1 MIDAVKFLMER
12 AAKEPHVVDRYA
24 LERAASA
31 LEAEMDANTFA
42 HHRYRRA
49 HTCRD
54 CGQAVWHDCEVEVE
68 AEMKGEAA
76 CQHPRTRRHMQPAA
90 SDDRTCL
97 DCGLMLT
104 TPAKPEPVARLSV
117 IDCETAR
124 VSVYWGRLSTG
135 VHDVYSAPPGT
146 VPRTEYEALMDAA
159 TEASDHLHE
168 SYARGTD
175 RGCRGNT
182 PCPVEARLD
191 VALRHADEV
200 LGRKP

>member
-90 SDDRTCL
+90 TDDRTCL

-104 TPAKPEPVARLSV
+104 TPAKPELS
-117 IDCETAR
+117 ETKCPHCA
-124 VSVYWGRLSTG
+124 GL
-135 VHDVYSAPPGT
+135 
-146 VPRTEYEALMDAA
+146 
-159 TEASDHLHE
+159 
-168 SYARGTD
+168 
-175 RGCRGNT
+175 GNW
-182 PCPVEARLD
+182 E
-191 VALRHADEV
+191 
-200 LGRKP
+200 G